1 MSSTLL
7 AAPTGARSMMEE
19 MLIAIRLRDEKP
31 KDALPALPV
40 RPTLRRRPPS
50 SRNSLPMAFKGGST
64 AECSSSGPDTAKD
77 KARLER
83 REFSNG
89 SSVKDRSEKVNHLE
103 AEELVNYEE
112 VPGKSIVSQSSMAGP
127 VDEKLGYDTRNGFV
141 EEEASKE
148 DGQKL
153 HPSRVDD
160 LENLVLKT
168 KAELRQKEEEN
179 VALLK
184 QVQQCEKKWS
194 LFEVKLKSMEEMYQT
209 QIDTLKVNLAA
220 AQNSIAA
227 GDTVKQPLKF
237 EGAMSAEAQTPEE
250 TPIKHHV
257 AESTVA
263 DGRNNVV
270 HHLTKEFEQQKQVF
284 EDEACVLSEVN
295 SGQSG
300 SVAKS
305 IEELR
310 NLTIRYEAW
319 KKEYKVR
326 LRDAKASLLKLGKPE
341 GEKSRRRWWEIDELK
356 PALFDGE
363 HFALSTS
370 LGSSSRSLSLDRLLQ
385 RWRMRSATFFLDGAF
400 RRSPAFSKLVL
411 IFAASGGGLVA
422 YADARTDPAAEPSQ
436 TAPKKKVVV
445 LGTGWA
451 GTTFVRNVDSSLY
464 DVQVISPRNYFA
476 FTPLLPSV
484 TCGTVEPR
492 SIVEP
497 IRKIIRKKGGEIKF
511 WEAECFKIDPDNK
524 KVHCR
529 TNIGTNLEGNGEF
542 LVDYDYLVIAV
553 GARVNTF
560 NTSGVVQHCHFLKEV
575 EDAQKIRKSVI
586 DSFERAILPD
596 LDEEE
601 RKRTLHFVIV
611 GGGPTGVEFAAEL
624 HDFISEDLAKLYPTV
639 CNLVKI
645 SVIEHGGHILT
656 MFDKRIGKFAEEKF
670 RRDGIELRT
679 GYRVVKVSD
688 NIITMEDK
696 LHVETSVSYGMAVWS
711 AGVGARPIILD
722 FMKQIGQGNRRA
734 LATDEWLRVREC
746 DGVYAIGD
754 CATMSQRK
762 VMEDILEIFKFAD
775 KDNSGTLTVKEIN
788 DALEDICIRYPQ
800 VELYLKSNQ
809 MSNIVDLIKAS
820 KGDVGKESVELD
832 IEEFKNALA
841 DVDSEVKNLPATAQ
855 VVAAQ
860 QGNYLASCFNRM
872 KHCEKKPEGPL
883 RIRELGR
890 HRFRP
895 FRYKHLGQFAPLGG
909 EQTAAQLPGDW
920 ISIGHSSQW
929 LWYSVYA
936 SKQVSWRTRALVIS
950 DWTRRF
956 IHGRDSSCI

>member
-64 AECSSSGPDTAKD
+64 AECSSSGPDLAKD
-77 KARLER
+77 KSRPEP

-89 SSVKDRSEKVNHLE
+89 SSVKDRSEK
-103 AEELVNYEE
+103 
-112 VPGKSIVSQSSMAGP
+112 SSMAGP
-127 VDEKLGYDTRNGFV
+127 VDEKFGYDGCNGFV

-148 DGQKL
+148 DGQKV
-153 HPSRVDD
+153 HPSRLDD

-168 KAELRQKEEEN
+168 KAELQQKEKEN
-179 VALLK
+179 VALLQ

-194 LFEVKLKSMEEMYQT
+194 LFELKLKSIEEMYQT
-209 QIDTLKVNLAA
+209 QIDTLKVNLAT
-220 AQNSIAA
+220 AQKSISAS
-227 GDTVKQPLKF
+227 DTVKQPLKF

-257 AESTVA
+257 TESTVA
-263 DGRNNVV
+263 DDRNNVV

-284 EDEACVLSEVN
+284 EDDARVLSEVN

-319 KKEYKVR
+319 RKEYKVR
-326 LRDAKASLLKLGKPE
+326 LCDAKASLLKLGKSE
-341 GEKSRRRWWEIDELK
+341 VHKSI
-356 PALFDGE
+356 
-363 HFALSTS
+363 
-370 LGSSSRSLSLDRLLQ
+370 

-400 RRSPAFSKLVL
+400 RRGSAFSKLVL
-411 IFAASGGGLVA
+411 IFAASGGALVA
-422 YADARTDPAAEPSQ
+422 YADARTDPATEPSQ
-436 TAPKKKVVV
+436 AAPKKKVVV

-511 WEAECFKIDPDNK
+511 WEAECFNIDPDNK

-529 TNIGTNLEGNGEF
+529 TNTGTNLERNGEF

-560 NTSGVVQHCHFLKEV
+560 NTPGVVQHCHFLKEV

-656 MFDKRIGKFAEEKF
+656 MFDKRISKFAEEKF

-688 NIITMEDK
+688 NTITMEDK
-696 LHVETSVSYGMAVWS
+696 LHVESSVSYGMAVWS

-722 FMKQIGQGNRRA
+722 FMKQIAQGNRRA

-820 KGDVGKESVELD
+820 KGDVRKESVELD

-855 VVAAQ
+855 VAAQ

-872 KHCEKKPEGPL
+872 KHCDKKPEGPL